1 MPGPFLPRFILTE
14 FKRHPGPHGV
24 SFMAR
29 GVPMTPKELKQIL
42 QALVEHGVSELTL
55 ETPDYKLTVRRGGE
69 VQVVAMPQVVAA
81 PPSPPVP
88 VPVPVAPA
96 PKPEASAAPEPAPE
110 PAKASPQ
117 EECAGCV
124 EVRAPIV
131 GTFYRAPAPDAPPYV
146 KEGDRVE
153 KGQVLCIIEAMKL
166 MNEIESEVSGIVKKI
181 LVQNGEPV
189 EYGQPLFL
197 IQPV

>member
-1 MPGPFLPRFILTE
+1 
-14 FKRHPGPHGV
+14 
-24 SFMAR
+24 
-29 GVPMTPKELKQIL
+29 MTPKELRQIL

-69 VQVVAMPQVVAA
+69 VQMVAVPQVAA
-81 PPSPPVP
+81 PVP
-88 VPVPVAPA
+88 AQAPA
-96 PKPEASAAPEPAPE
+96 PVPAPAPAPAPAPE
-110 PAKASPQ
+110 APKAD
-117 EECAGCV
+117 ECPGCV
-124 EVRAPIV
+124 EIRAPIV

-166 MNEIESEVSGIVKKI
+166 MNEIESEVSGIVKRI
-181 LVQNGEPV
+181 LVENGEPV

-197 IQPV
+197 IQPL

>member
-1 MPGPFLPRFILTE
+1 
-14 FKRHPGPHGV
+14 
-24 SFMAR
+24 
-29 GVPMTPKELKQIL
+29 MTPKELKQIL

-69 VQVVAMPQVVAA
+69 VQMVAVPQVAA
-81 PPSPPVP
+81 PVPAQAPTPVS
-88 VPVPVAPA
+88 APA
-96 PKPEASAAPEPAPE
+96 PAPAPAPAEAAPAPE
-110 PAKASPQ
+110 APKAD
-117 EECAGCV
+117 ECPGCV
-124 EVRAPIV
+124 EIRAPIV

-166 MNEIESEVSGIVKKI
+166 MNEIESEVSGIVRKI
-181 LVQNGEPV
+181 LVENGEPV

-197 IQPV
+197 IQPL

>member
-1 MPGPFLPRFILTE
+1 
-14 FKRHPGPHGV
+14 
-24 SFMAR
+24 
-29 GVPMTPKELKQIL
+29 MTPKELRQIL

-69 VQVVAMPQVVAA
+69 VQMVAVPQVVAA
-81 PPSPPVP
+81 P
-88 VPVPVAPA
+88 APA
-96 PKPEASAAPEPAPE
+96 PAPIPAAVPELAPATPSAPKGAAPPE
-110 PAKASPQ
+110 EDACP
-117 EECAGCV
+117 GCV

-146 KEGDRVE
+146 QEGDRVE

-166 MNEIESEVSGIVKKI
+166 MNEIESEVSGIVRKI